1 MTPPIEDVAAD
12 LLARAV
18 GRTRFVVSIAGP
30 PGAGKSTF
38 VDELSKALARQGAS
52 AAIVPMDGFHLDDS
66 VLRDRGLLGRKG
78 APETF
83 DVRGLL
89 DIVRAIRSAQEE
101 VFVPLFDRSREL
113 AVAAARAIA
122 PADRIVL
129 LEGNY
134 LLLDQHPW
142 RLLSGL
148 VDCSIMLMPSADVL
162 EERLMQRWLGL
173 GMPQAQ
179 ARAKVLK
186 NDLPNGSLVRTC
198 SRRADII
205 LS

>member
-18 GRTRFVVSIAGP
+18 GRTRFVVCIAGP

-148 VDCSIMLMPSADVL
+148 VDFSIMLMPPADIL
-162 EERLMQRWLGL
+162 EGRLMERWLGL
-173 GMPQAQ
+173 GMSQAQ
-179 ARAKVLK
+179 ARAKVME